1 MVAPDRDLPV
11 PPLPGTRVPNV
22 ARIYDYLL
30 GGKDNFEADRAAAE
44 TLMRLIP
51 DGVIACRENR
61 KFMRRAVRYLAWQGI
76 RQFVD
81 IGTGLPTQGNVHEV
95 ALEAAPDARVVYV
108 DYDPVVVTHARA
120 LLAKP
125 AAPAVAAISGDLR
138 HPELILHD
146 PELRELISFDQPF
159 AVLATAVLHFIS
171 DDEDPYAIT
180 RTLTAA
186 MPPGSYLV
194 ISHITPDD
202 IAADASRKARAVY
215 AHATAQAHPRTREGI
230 TQFFDGLEVAGPGV
244 VSVSAWRPE
253 PGGYKGRTLMY
264 AGVARKASPA
274 GRSNDE
280 P

>member
-1 MVAPDRDLPV
+1 MVAPDRDVPV
-11 PPLPGTRVPNV
+11 PLPGARVPNV

-51 DGVIACRENR
+51 DSVTACQDNR
-61 KFMRRAVRYLAWQGI
+61 RFVRRAVRYLAGQGI
-76 RQFVD
+76 RQFID

-95 ALEAAPDARVVYV
+95 ALEAAPDARVVYA
-108 DYDPVVVTHARA
+108 DYDPVVVAHARA

-138 HPELILHD
+138 HPEQILQD
-146 PELRELISFDQPF
+146 PGLRALISLDQPF
-159 AVLATAVLHFIS
+159 AILATAVLHFIS
-171 DDEDPYAIT
+171 DSEDPYAVT

-202 IAADASRKARAVY
+202 VAPDAGRQAQAVY
-215 AHATAQAHPRTREGI
+215 AHATAQAHPRTRAGI
-230 TQFFDGLEVAGPGV
+230 ARFFDGLELAEPGV
-244 VSVSAWRPE
+244 VSVSAWRLE
-253 PGGYKGRTLMY
+253 PSAAPSGRTLMY
-264 AGVARKASPA
+264 AGAARKPLT
-274 GRSNDE
+274 GR
-280 P
+280 